1 MPSLSFMALVFVDLV
16 GIVSG
21 DIDILELVVGVE
33 LFGEAGFKAFVAD
46 AGADWLCKDEQGI
59 EIAIGPDLF
68 DGEEVAGGFA
78 LKPELVARAREE
90 AAFACFESFGEGG
103 FIHETDHEDALSL
116 PVLDDGGDET
126 VEF

>member
-1 MPSLSFMALVFVDLV
+1 MPSLSFMVLVFIDLV

-21 DIDILELVVGVE
+21 NVDILELVVGVE

-46 AGADWLCKDEQGI
+46 AGANWFCKDEQGI

-68 DGEEVAGGFA
+68 DGEEVAGGFS
-78 LKPELVARAREE
+78 LEPELVAGAREE
-90 AAFACFESFGEGG
+90 AAFACFECFGEGG
-103 FIHETDHEDALSL
+103 FVHETDHEDALSL
-116 PVLDDGGDET
+116 PVLDDGSDEA